1 MAPMNLIDTIRSQL
15 SEHWIPDIYANRVR
29 PGRTRSHHLG
39 VPERENRAE
48 IMFTLL
54 GIELKVGNKR
64 FACPDLA
71 TARYLQVFAR
81 LGCRDIAVP
90 YDITQISPVADE
102 LETAW
107 QRMLLVIAN
116 ECAGRP
122 VQTFGKTRA
131 AILRQIR
138 MEIAEIGAGEL
149 MPEFKKS
156 TKQRT

>member
-1 MAPMNLIDTIRSQL
+1 MNRLTAIIRNQS
-15 SEHWIPDIYANRVR
+15 SETWIPDIYAEKVR
-29 PGRTRSHHLG
+29 AGRTRSHHLD

-71 TARYLQVFAR
+71 TARYLRVFAR
-81 LGCRDIAVP
+81 LGCRDVAVP
-90 YDITQISPVADE
+90 YDITQISPVADD

-122 VQTFGKTRA
+122 AQTLGKTRA
-131 AILRQIR
+131 ALIRQIR
-138 MEIAEIGAGEL
+138 TGIAEIGAGEM
-149 MPEFKKS
+149 MPEFKNS
-156 TKQRT
+156 TKQRS

>member
-1 MAPMNLIDTIRSQL
+1 MTLAGKIREKLNAQ
-15 SEHWIPDIYANRVR
+15 WIPQIYLERVR
-29 PGRTRSHHLG
+29 AVRTRSYHLDI
-39 VPERENRAE
+39 PERENRSE

-107 QRMLLVIAN
+107 QRMLLVVEH
-116 ECAGRP
+116 ECSGRP
-122 VQTFGKTRA
+122 TQTLGKIRA
-131 AILRQIR
+131 GLIRQLRQD
-138 MEIAEIGAGEL
+138 IAEIGAGEL

-156 TKQRT
+156 TKQRS

>member
-1 MAPMNLIDTIRSQL
+1 MTLAGKIREELNAQ
-15 SEHWIPDIYANRVR
+15 WIPQIYLERVR
-29 PGRTRSHHLG
+29 AVRTRSYHLDI
-39 VPERENRAE
+39 PERENRSE

-107 QRMLLVIAN
+107 QRMLLVVEH
-116 ECAGRP
+116 ECSGRP
-122 VQTFGKTRA
+122 TQTLGKIRA
-131 AILRQIR
+131 GLIRQLRQD
-138 MEIAEIGAGEL
+138 IAEIGAGEL

-156 TKQRT
+156 TKQRS

>member
-1 MAPMNLIDTIRSQL
+1 MNLIDTIRAHL
-15 SEHWIPDIYANRVR
+15 SEHWIPDTYANRVR
-29 PGRTRSHHLG
+29 PGRTRSHHLDIS
-39 VPERENRAE
+39 ERENRAE

-64 FACPDLA
+64 FACPDLS

-107 QRMLLVIAN
+107 QQMLLVIAS
-116 ECAGRP
+116 ECTGRSA
-122 VQTFGKTRA
+122 QTLGKTRA
-131 AILRQIR
+131 ALIRQIR
-138 MEIAEIGAGEL
+138 QEITEIGAGNL

>member
-1 MAPMNLIDTIRSQL
+1 MTLAGKIREELNAQ
-15 SEHWIPDIYANRVR
+15 WIPQIYLERVR
-29 PGRTRSHHLG
+29 AGRTRSYHLD
-39 VPERENRAE
+39 VPERENRSE

-107 QRMLLVIAN
+107 QRMLLVVEH
-116 ECAGRP
+116 ECSGRP
-122 VQTFGKTRA
+122 TQTLGKIRA
-131 AILRQIR
+131 GLIRQLRQD
-138 MEIAEIGAGEL
+138 IAEIGAGEL

-156 TKQRT
+156 TKQRS

>member
-1 MAPMNLIDTIRSQL
+1 MQLINTIREQL
-15 SEHWIPDIYANRVR
+15 SEAWIPNIYVQKVR
-29 PGRTRSHHLG
+29 SVRTRSHHLDI
-39 VPERENRAE
+39 PERENRIE

-64 FACPDLA
+64 FSCPDLA

-81 LGCRDIAVP
+81 LGCRDVAVP
-90 YDITQISPVADE
+90 YDITQISPVADD

-107 QRMLLVIAN
+107 QRMLLVVAH
-116 ECAGRP
+116 ERADRP
-122 VQTFGKTRA
+122 AQTLGKMRA
-131 AILRQIR
+131 ALIRQIR
-138 MEIAEIGAGEL
+138 QEVGEIGAGEL

>member
-1 MAPMNLIDTIRSQL
+1 
-15 SEHWIPDIYANRVR
+15 
-29 PGRTRSHHLG
+29 
-39 VPERENRAE
+39 
-48 IMFTLL
+48 MFTLL

>member
-1 MAPMNLIDTIRSQL
+1 MQLINTIREQL
-15 SEHWIPDIYANRVR
+15 SEAWIPNIYVQKVR
-29 PGRTRSHHLG
+29 SVRTRSHHLDI
-39 VPERENRAE
+39 PERENRSE

-107 QRMLLVIAN
+107 QRMLLVVEH
-116 ECAGRP
+116 ECSGRP
-122 VQTFGKTRA
+122 TQTLGKIRA
-131 AILRQIR
+131 GLIRQLRQD
-138 MEIAEIGAGEL
+138 IAEIGAGEL

-156 TKQRT
+156 TKQRS

>member
-1 MAPMNLIDTIRSQL
+1 MQLINTIREQL
-15 SEHWIPDIYANRVR
+15 SEAWIPNIYVQKVR
-29 PGRTRSHHLG
+29 SVRTRSHHLDI
-39 VPERENRAE
+39 PERENRSE

-64 FACPDLA
+64 FACPDLS

-81 LGCRDIAVP
+81 LGCSNVAVP

-116 ECAGRP
+116 ECDGVPA
-122 VQTFGKTRA
+122 QTLGKTRA
-131 AILRQIR
+131 TIIRQIR
-138 MEIAEIGAGEL
+138 QEIAKIGAGEL
-149 MPEFKKS
+149 MPEFKRS
-156 TKQRT
+156 TKQRS